1 MQTQT
6 KTISITTWCQERDGA
21 MKRETQLNV
30 NEMNTML
37 DVHEIRIEE
46 RSNIR
51 ISNRN
56 SSNSSNKWIKVSDAV
71 TLWTRSNE
79 RQWRGEQERKNKHFQ
94 QSALRN
100 RKREGKGGDHTLEF
114 NRNTAHSTIISIYV
128 FAFSARS
135 STHVMLETKHSVSQP
150 VCIRMKCFLWFE
162 ILQKFNRYACDGTH
176 THNNKTQSMFKCV
189 YVWFNIQLMHHQWIE
204 YYIKRFERKSEW
216 VLFSLQLELDF
227 ICYCCWSRIKHP
239 QMKMKTKTKRAEG
252 MKTKE
257 SRSYMSAKKCKVSFT
272 KTMRKKWEC
281 EWKKTDYTKQR
292 RVNARLVW
300 VERDF
305 PNR

>member
-1 MQTQT
+1 ME
-6 KTISITTWCQERDGA
+6 KCLAVKYCYTIVSRRIDA
-21 MKRETQLNV
+21 KRNGCDKISNFFRTLNRVKCKRKRKQYQLPRGVKSEMEQWKEKRTFNA

-128 FAFSARS
+128 FAFSAHS
-135 STHVMLETKHSVSQP
+135 STHVMLETKLSVSQP
-150 VCIRMKCFLWFE
+150 VCIRM
-162 ILQKFNRYACDGTH
+162 
-176 THNNKTQSMFKCV
+176 
-189 YVWFNIQLMHHQWIE
+189 
-204 YYIKRFERKSEW
+204 
-216 VLFSLQLELDF
+216 
-227 ICYCCWSRIKHP
+227 
-239 QMKMKTKTKRAEG
+239 
-252 MKTKE
+252 
-257 SRSYMSAKKCKVSFT
+257 
-272 KTMRKKWEC
+272 
-281 EWKKTDYTKQR
+281 
-292 RVNARLVW
+292 
-300 VERDF
+300 
-305 PNR
+305 